1 MGTDSVNLPFV
12 FLISVVATLGG
23 FLIGFDTG
31 VINGP
36 STVYLVY
43 ETRGLELEAM
53 QVRPGPPS
61 ATRP

>member
-1 MGTDSVNLPFV
+1 MGKDSVNLPFV
-12 FLISVVATLGG
+12 LLISVVATLGG
-23 FLIGFDTG
+23 LLIGFDTG

-53 QVRPGPPS
+53 QVRTGPRS
-61 ATRP
+61 ASRT